1 MSLLVNLKQKEEKLF
16 VDDLPVWNQQLAT
29 CLVQIGPSNLNHLK
43 STFRLLKKK
52 RYLRA
57 GSSEGQRYK
66 DL

>member
-16 VDDLPVWNQQLAT
+16 VDDFPVWNQQLAT
-29 CLVQIGPSNLNHLK
+29 CPVQIGLSNLNHLK
-43 STFRLLKKK
+43 STFRLLKKI
-52 RYLRA
+52 YLRA